1 MLKLDQ
7 EIKQLFPMFLSK
19 EVDDT
24 VEIFQNCKLLDEVR
38 NKKFEKFWQTIFVA
52 IFWEMKH
59 FFLSVQCR

>member
-1 MLKLDQ
+1 
-7 EIKQLFPMFLSK
+7 MFLSK

-24 VEIFQNCKLLDEVR
+24 VETFQNCKLLDEVR